1 MTVTE
6 EHPISIRAHAVLFD
20 LDGTL
25 VDSTNAIVAHWTR
38 FGHEN
43 GIPPE
48 RILATS
54 HGRRLI
60 DTLLEH
66 TPHLASDTIANE
78 LESNLPKEFGDRC
91 QSILGAP
98 EIVQRLDK
106 VFPDDRRWGIV
117 TSGTSSLA
125 SQWLDMFGMPIP
137 DVFITAEKVGRGKP
151 DPEGYVLGRR
161 LLGADQSLG
170 KKAIV
175 FEDAPAG
182 IRAGKA
188 AGAVVIGIASTHS
201 KAEVLDAGADFVV
214 TDLSQIEV
222 VREPADS
229 DDFVIRILRQA

>member
-6 EHPISIRAHAVLFD
+6 EYPISVRAHAVLFD

-25 VDSTNAIVAHWTR
+25 VDSTKAIVAHWTR
-38 FGHEN
+38 FGNEN

-60 DTLLEH
+60 DTLIEH

-78 LESNLPKEFGDRC
+78 LEENLPKEFGDRC
-91 QSILGAP
+91 QSIPGAP
-98 EIVQRLDK
+98 ELVQKLDK
-106 VFPDDRRWGIV
+106 IFPTNRRWGIV
-117 TSGTSSLA
+117 TSGTSPLA
-125 SQWLDMFGMPIP
+125 SQWLEMFGMPIP
-137 DVFITAEKVGRGKP
+137 DVFITAEKVSRGKP
-151 DPEGYVLGRR
+151 DPEGYVVGRK

-170 KKAIV
+170 KNVIV

-188 AGAVVIGIASTHS
+188 AGAVVIGIVSTHS
-201 KAEVLDAGADFVV
+201 KDEVVDAGADFVV
-214 TDLSQIEV
+214 TDLSDIDIA
-222 VREPADS
+222 RETEDS
-229 DDFVIRILRQA
+229 DDFIIRVLRQA